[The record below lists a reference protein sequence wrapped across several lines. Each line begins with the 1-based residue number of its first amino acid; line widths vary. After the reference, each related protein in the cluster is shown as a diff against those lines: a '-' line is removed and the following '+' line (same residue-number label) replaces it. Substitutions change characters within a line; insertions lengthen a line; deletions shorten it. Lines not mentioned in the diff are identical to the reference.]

1 MVKAS
6 HAAACQLAA
15 SPNIRTERPDNA
27 TPSPNAASDDVRPDG
42 MGRDFVRRII
52 ASISASHHIFKE
64 PDAPPPMAM
73 NKIAQK
79 ASTGCKLTGAAIKPT
94 KAVNTTN
101 DMTRGL
107 SKAT

>member
-1 MVKAS
+1 M
-6 HAAACQLAA
+6 
-15 SPNIRTERPDNA
+15 
-27 TPSPNAASDDVRPDG
+27 
-42 MGRDFVRRII
+42 I

-64 PDAPPPMAM
+64 PDAPPPIAM

-94 KAVNTTN
+94 KAVKTTN
-101 DMTRGL
+101 DITRGL